1 MCLLNNFPIDPY
13 MQLILAPPEHCL
25 RSTQPF
31 LHSKRSSIPRNC
43 GFPTTRFYFRFSLLE
58 EDIYVSCQKNTVTT
72 VLAPHINLSPIA
84 ATYGWFCFAM
94 PAVRRW
100 KMWPP
105 VMVGDCLLAR
115 WPGLLTCFAAFAVG
129 VGAGL
134 TQPMKSR
141 VGLGWV
147 MTQPNPSPKFL
158 THESDPHGSKNIS
171 RKSCFIYSLFASISP
186 FLATFVPILSFFG

>member
-1 MCLLNNFPIDPY
+1 MPNDLPNENECSLDVFIEWFSPRPVHATSSSTTRTL
-13 MQLILAPPEHCL
+13 C
-25 RSTQPF
+25 TQPF
-31 LHSKRSSIPRNC
+31 LHLKESSSPRNC

-147 MTQPNPSPKFL
+147 MTQPNPSPKLL
-158 THESDPHGSKNIS
+158 THESDPHGSKNI
-171 RKSCFIYSLFASISP
+171 
-186 FLATFVPILSFFG
+186 